1 METQCLLC
9 LPEERGSLFTLG
21 IVPPSAVLLNAN
33 VNKKESQTMRG
44 EFISNWLSWV
54 FTLVSS
60 WFTRVPFKSA
70 LYRRCLYDKRVQPKA
85 EIQY

>member
-1 METQCLLC
+1 METRCLLC
-9 LPEERGSLFTLG
+9 LPKERGSPSTLG
-21 IVPPSAVLLNAN
+21 RVPPSAVLLNAN
-33 VNKKESQTMRG
+33 VNKKESQTMRA

-60 WFTRVPFKSA
+60 WFTRVPFKSG
-70 LYRRCLYDKRVQPKA
+70 LYRRCLYDKRVEPKA